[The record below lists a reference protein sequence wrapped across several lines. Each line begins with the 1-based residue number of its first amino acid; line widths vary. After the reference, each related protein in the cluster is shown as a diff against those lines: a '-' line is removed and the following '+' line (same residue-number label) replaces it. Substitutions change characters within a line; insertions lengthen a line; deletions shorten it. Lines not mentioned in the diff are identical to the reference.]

1 MGVHLRQN
9 CIYLFN
15 TLSLVLMVRIPFHL
29 SNRHLPSEDT
39 MPCQAQVIALDEV
52 KDTFMNYGFSRIDS
66 KLITIYVRQYK
77 TWTWVE
83 EDVCDPKNCIH
94 LLWVNSRPT
103 LRLWL
108 CWTVFE
114 KS

>member
-1 MGVHLRQN
+1 
-9 CIYLFN
+9 
-15 TLSLVLMVRIPFHL
+15 
-29 SNRHLPSEDT
+29 

-77 TWTWVE
+77 TWTWAE